1 MMARKMLPGTVLF
14 MAMDPRNRLP
24 AFVDEIPEKPIAIE
38 RRKRARAPVH
48 WPLCFARQGTAD
60 LVRTTTHD
68 LSSHG
73 FYCIA
78 NAGFVPGEL
87 RECTLVVPTHH
98 PNGGRPAL
106 PILCKVR
113 VVRVEVLGESGF
125 CGVGCEIEDYR
136 FLGSAG
142 DSDGEWLTEATT
154 SIVNT

>member
-1 MMARKMLPGTVLF
+1 

-24 AFVDEIPEKPIAIE
+24 VFVEIQEMPEKPISIE
-38 RRKRARAPVH
+38 RRRRARAQVH
-48 WPLCFARQGTAD
+48 WPLCFSRGGNGD
-60 LVRTTTHD
+60 PVRTTTQD

-73 FYCIA
+73 FYCVA

-106 PILCKVR
+106 PVLCKVR
-113 VVRVEVLGESGF
+113 VVRVELLGESGF

-136 FLGSAG
+136 FPGSMA
-142 DSDGEWLTEATT
+142 DPDGEWITETP
-154 SIVNT
+154 IPMVNG